1 MRPPFVVCL
10 ALLFS
15 LTGGQSLAAKPKPS
29 PAISVPPSGYKP
41 AAWKSLQVN
50 QWVSEWRAAY
60 QYAYQIPIATVFTQ
74 DEAFVESVRVS
85 LDPTLIPGDELAA
98 VQATKDLIASA
109 WGQAFN
115 VLYGPSPVV
124 PGAPPDPPCVSM
136 RKLLTTLE
144 NRLLYLQS
152 NIAFTE
158 MQQTMLRSEIKDIT
172 DCKRGLQI
180 LKELLPYF
188 DPRPLQDI
196 LDSMLSHDFDYASFN
211 DISIQWRQDE
221 IVRIQGLIDATRQKM
236 AEAGC

>member
-1 MRPPFVVCL
+1 MRLPFIICL

-15 LTGGQSLAAKPKPS
+15 LTGGQSLAAKPMLSPS
-29 PAISVPPSGYKP
+29 ISVPPSGYKS

-50 QWVSEWRAAY
+50 QWVSEWRVAY
-60 QYAYQIPIATVFTQ
+60 RYAYQIPIATVFTQ
-74 DEAFVESVRVS
+74 NEAFVESVRVS

-115 VLYGPSPVV
+115 VLYGPPPVV
-124 PGAPPDPPCVSM
+124 PGTPPDPPCVSM

-144 NRLLYLQS
+144 NRLLYLQN
-152 NIAFTE
+152 NIIFNE
-158 MQQTMLRSEIKDIT
+158 MQQTMLSSEIKDII

-180 LKELLPYF
+180 LKEWLPYF
-188 DPRPLQDI
+188 DARPFEDI
-196 LDSMLSHDFDYASFN
+196 LDSMLNHDLDYISFN
-211 DISIQWRQDE
+211 DISTQWRQNE

-236 AEAGC
+236 NEAGC